1 MGLDGR
7 ILAGTSRGEDDEQP
21 CPICGVRSFL
31 CIRLDQFIHLD
42 GSANRGCMDSHA
54 EGLGGR
60 LMARMN
66 REEAMALHPAGKQPR
81 ERTEIL
87 PWTQKVLRKGQ
98 FANGLLW
105 WFGPGGD
112 EW

>member
-1 MGLDGR
+1 
-7 ILAGTSRGEDDEQP
+7 
-21 CPICGVRSFL
+21 
-31 CIRLDQFIHLD
+31 
-42 GSANRGCMDSHA
+42 
-54 EGLGGR
+54 
-60 LMARMN
+60 MN
-66 REEAMALHPAGKQPR
+66 RQEAMDLHPAGEQPR